1 MKKCIACL
9 TRGYSDYNR
18 YSTLINRNKHIAH
31 NLTDKTIDVLIFHE
45 GNIIEE
51 HQVEIA
57 KNTPLLNIKFINVTN
72 NAFKKEKESI
82 PLDESTLE
90 FNIGYRHMC
99 SFWFVDFWNFLSDY
113 EYLIRIDE
121 DCYVNSNIDDVFTNL
136 NNYFIITGKYDT
148 DRDYVTVGLNQLTL
162 NFINKNS
169 ESGYIFKK
177 NTEKYPSGGPY
188 TNFFGLS
195 LNILKKNNMFFKYI
209 QEVDSSNQ
217 IYEKRWGDLP
227 LWGEAI
233 DYILGTECFFI
244 DATFKY
250 YHGSHILHV
259 N

>member
-9 TRGYSDYNR
+9 TRGYSDYNK
-18 YSTLINRNKHIAH
+18 YSMLIDRNKHIEH

-45 GNIIEE
+45 GNITEE
-51 HQVEIA
+51 DQDKIA

-72 NAFKKEKESI
+72 NAFKKEKENI
-82 PLDESTLE
+82 QFYEPTNIFD
-90 FNIGYRHMC
+90 IGYRHMC
-99 SFWFVDFWNFLSDY
+99 SFWFVDFWNFVSDY
-113 EYLIRIDE
+113 DYLIRIDE
-121 DCYVNSNIDDVFTNL
+121 DCCVNSSIDDVFTNL
-136 NNYFIITGKYDT
+136 NNSPIITGIYENDF
-148 DRDYVTVGLNQLTL
+148 DWVTVDLNKFTL
-162 NFINKNS
+162 DFINNNS
-169 ESGYIFKK
+169 DSGYIFKK
-177 NTEKYPSGGPY
+177 NNEKYPSGGPY

-244 DATFKY
+244 DTTFKY
-250 YHGSHILHV
+250 YHGSHNLHV